1 MLYILHAIYKTLNI
15 IYEHIHGGLHT
26 CNYVDQDNMIFGG
39 KY

>member
-15 IYEHIHGGLHT
+15 IYEQWRAA